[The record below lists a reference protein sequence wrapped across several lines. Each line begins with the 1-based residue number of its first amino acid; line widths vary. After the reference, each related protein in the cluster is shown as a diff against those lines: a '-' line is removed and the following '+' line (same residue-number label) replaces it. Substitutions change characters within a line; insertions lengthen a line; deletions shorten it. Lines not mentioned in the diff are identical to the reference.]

1 MSPSSLL
8 NKLLDYVLEQDKE
21 IDPRGFKLQSY
32 KGFLKGRP
40 DLQGLPGVDFDIKLD
55 GDHIW
60 MRVARL
66 EAKAP
71 PALPAEQW
79 KGVIVVSDN
88 PEGGAPRVDETTLK
102 SRILAESQTKP
113 ADQQPLVE
121 AQWRSSSQQ
130 VLAQYAPLWSAWAA
144 GEIPRRKTISL
155 YGDLF
160 AIKHQLESEE
170 TAKPHEL
177 VWGVGVAA
185 WKLNYAERAGSTR
198 VDFQYPL
205 LTQAMELVLDE
216 TTLAIALRPGP
227 LTLASSLMRLLRA
240 CFRALRTSSVLPVR
254 PLPRCRPPRDSVRP
268 GQLRASPE
276 AGRGNLHEK
285 GRFVNGIEAFPIP
298 TDELVVSDSW
308 VVLSRPRPNNYLHED
323 IERLKQRLADNCKIP
338 LGPLALVTPPSDQ
351 QMTYEPV
358 AFRGLSGYT
367 GGAGAKGEP
376 REPLLPLAVQPGAGD
391 HR

>member
-1 MSPSSLL
+1 
-8 NKLLDYVLEQDKE
+8 
-21 IDPRGFKLQSY
+21 
-32 KGFLKGRP
+32 
-40 DLQGLPGVDFDIKLD
+40 
-55 GDHIW
+55 

-254 PLPRCRPPRDSVRP
+254 PLPKV
-268 GQLRASPE
+268 
-276 AGRGNLHEK
+276 
-285 GRFVNGIEAFPIP
+285 P
-298 TDELVVSDSW
+298 TA
-308 VVLSRPRPNNYLHED
+308 P
-323 IERLKQRLADNCKIP
+323 
-338 LGPLALVTPPSDQ
+338 
-351 QMTYEPV
+351 
-358 AFRGLSGYT
+358 
-367 GGAGAKGEP
+367 
-376 REPLLPLAVQPGAGD
+376 
-391 HR
+391 